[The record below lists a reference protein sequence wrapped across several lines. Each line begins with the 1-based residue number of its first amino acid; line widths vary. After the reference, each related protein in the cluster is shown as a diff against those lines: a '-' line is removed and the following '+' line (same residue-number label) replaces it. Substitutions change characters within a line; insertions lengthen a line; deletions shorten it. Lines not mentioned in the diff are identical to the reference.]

1 MRSRPMLLVT
11 GLLLIAGAAYAP
23 VAIARQATLAHAG
36 HDGYSSD
43 ERDFTVGR
51 TVYLRS
57 ARTKIG
63 RIVAVD
69 ANHEFPVSFRVRH
82 GRAVLLRHVDGPADW
97 LPVEGLSKVY
107 VVR

>member
-1 MRSRPMLLVT
+1 MRSRPVLLVT

-36 HDGYSSD
+36 RDGYSAD
-43 ERDFTVGR
+43 ERDFTTGR

-57 ARTKIG
+57 TKTKIG
-63 RIVAVD
+63 RILAVD
-69 ANHEFPVSFRVRH
+69 DAREFPASFHTRH
-82 GRAVLLRHVDGPADW
+82 GRAVLLRHVDGPMDW
-97 LPVEGLSKVY
+97 LPVAGLSRVY